1 MSDARAATEAVFRV
15 ERTRLVGGLLRYV
28 GDVGLAEDLAQD
40 ALVAALEQWPADGV
54 PRNPGA
60 WLMTVARRRAVDLVR
75 RDRVL
80 ADKYALVAPTL
91 QSTSS
96 GPDEEALDGDGI
108 DDDVLRLVF
117 VACHPVLPPAAR
129 VALALRLL
137 GGLTTAEIARA
148 YGQPETTVAQ
158 RISRAKKTIAQAGA
172 PFEVPTGDD
181 RAARLPS
188 VLEVVYLVF
197 NEGYTAT
204 AGDDW
209 ARPELC
215 FEALRLARVLAALLP
230 DEPEVLGLQALLE
243 LQSSRLDARVGPDGA
258 PVLLADQDR
267 RRWDRLLIRRGLDA
281 LARAEAR
288 GGRGPYVLQAAIA
301 ACHARAFSV
310 DETDWTRIAALY
322 AELVALVPSPVVELN
337 RAVAVARAVG
347 PQEGLDVV
355 DALAATGTLDAYHL
369 LPSVRADLLVR
380 LGRVDEARGELV
392 RAAGMTANLRER
404 DLLLR
409 RWHDLDGTAA
419 PADET

>member
-1 MSDARAATEAVFRV
+1 M

-28 GDVGLAEDLAQD
+28 GDVALAEELAQD
-40 ALVAALEQWPADGV
+40 ALVAALEQWPSDGV

-80 ADKYALVAPTL
+80 AEKYALVAPTL
-91 QSTSS
+91 ESTSS
-96 GPDEEALDGDGI
+96 GPDADALDGDAI

-117 VACHPVLPPAAR
+117 VACHPVLPQAGR

-148 YGQPETTVAQ
+148 YGQGEATVAQ
-158 RISRAKKTIAQAGA
+158 RISRAKKTIAQAGV
-172 PFEVPTGDD
+172 PFEVPVGAD

-215 FEALRLARVLAALLP
+215 SEALRLARVLAALLP

-243 LQSSRLDARVGPDGA
+243 LQSSRLDARVGPDGE

-267 RRWDRLLIRRGLDA
+267 RRWDRLLVRRGLDA
-281 LARAEAR
+281 LARAESLAPR
-288 GGRGPYVLQAAIA
+288 RGPYVLQAAIA

-310 DETDWTRIAALY
+310 EETDWARIAALY
-322 AELVALVPSPVVELN
+322 GELVGLVPSPVIELN
-337 RAVAVARAVG
+337 RAVAVAHAVG
-347 PQEGLDVV
+347 PQAGLDVV
-355 DALAATGTLDAYHL
+355 DALVATGTLDSYHL

-380 LGRVDEARGELV
+380 LGRVDEARAELV

-404 DLLLR
+404 DLLLA
-409 RWHDLDGTAA
+409 RWHALDDTT
-419 PADET
+419 PPTPPTP